1 MRLDVSVDDAFVAAL
16 MEVVQS
22 RAQIQYNLVPSRA
35 NKVGDELV
43 RQIKK
48 GWWSYIIL
56 AYCLMK
62 LLSSSKKTNET
73 TEMLDRL
80 LMQIWVPLLPR

>member
-1 MRLDVSVDDAFVAAL
+1 MYDAFVAAL
-16 MEVVQS
+16 MEVEQS

-35 NKVGDELV
+35 KKVGDELV

-48 GWWSYIIL
+48 RMVCIIL

-62 LLSSSKKTNET
+62 LL
-73 TEMLDRL
+73 R
-80 LMQIWVPLLPR
+80 